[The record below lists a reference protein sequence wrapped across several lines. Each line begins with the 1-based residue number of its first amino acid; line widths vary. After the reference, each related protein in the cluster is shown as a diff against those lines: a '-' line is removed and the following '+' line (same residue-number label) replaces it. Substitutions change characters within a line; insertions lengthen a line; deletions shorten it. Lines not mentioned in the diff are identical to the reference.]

1 MELSNL
7 GSSDQSSVQIRTIGS
22 IVRWQR
28 GNMIGAGSY
37 GKVYM
42 GMNSD
47 TGGLFVIKQVV
58 FHAQGVGGL
67 PNGGK
72 SGNEEDVLQLEQE
85 IALLATLQH
94 EHIVQYFGTERNYV
108 TNELSIFLEH
118 MPGGSIAD
126 IVVKFGPLQEAVVKK
141 YTREVLQGL
150 KYLHGK
156 GIIHRDIKG
165 QNILVDNKGVC
176 KLADFGASR
185 YLQTADSAANMSF
198 KGTPV
203 FMSPEVI
210 MEQRY
215 SRKSDIWSVGCT
227 VVQMATGNPPFS
239 EFSNHIAA
247 LFHITSTTEPPP
259 VPANMS
265 AEAQDFVLKCFER
278 ELSKRPF
285 VDALLQHS
293 FIENGASGVGSPAS
307 IMPSSPAHVASRSQ
321 SQDLDLVDEERY
333 KKFKEQLS
341 RVKVTAHLRG
351 KTPSQVR
358 LLNRR
363 WARRTSIE
371 SQTLSSYDVTPRDQ
385 LTKRWSLESGRK
397 LDRIIMSSSS
407 SSSSSTAT
415 YSSCSSSASL
425 PKKDPNIVPLFGRVA
440 NVSSEADQG
449 K

>member
-1 MELSNL
+1 VPQKEREDGHGDDNSSEEEEEMELSNL

-47 TGGLFVIKQVV
+47 TGELFVIKQVV
-58 FHAQGVGGL
+58 FHAQGVGGV
-67 PNGGK
+67 PNEGK

-126 IVVKFGPLQEAVVKK
+126 IVLKFGPLQEAVVKK

-259 VPANMS
+259 VPANIS

-278 ELSKRPF
+278 DLSKRPF
-285 VDALLQHS
+285 VDALLRHS
-293 FIENGASGVGSPAS
+293 FIEKGAPGSGSPLNAITTPGTPSPAS
-307 IMPSSPAHVASRSQ
+307 PTFRAQRACNNVVPLLLLPCICFLPSADPFNRQ
-321 SQDLDLVDEERY
+321 CE
-333 KKFKEQLS
+333 
-341 RVKVTAHLRG
+341 HLYRQCEHLYRQCEHLYRQCEHLYRQCEHLYRQCEHLYAMFAIG
-351 KTPSQVR
+351 QKARQHT
-358 LLNRR
+358 R
-363 WARRTSIE
+363 WATLFWRARRAFC
-371 SQTLSSYDVTPRDQ
+371 
-385 LTKRWSLESGRK
+385 SL
-397 LDRIIMSSSS
+397 
-407 SSSSSTAT
+407 
-415 YSSCSSSASL
+415 C
-425 PKKDPNIVPLFGRVA
+425 F
-440 NVSSEADQG
+440 
-449 K
+449 